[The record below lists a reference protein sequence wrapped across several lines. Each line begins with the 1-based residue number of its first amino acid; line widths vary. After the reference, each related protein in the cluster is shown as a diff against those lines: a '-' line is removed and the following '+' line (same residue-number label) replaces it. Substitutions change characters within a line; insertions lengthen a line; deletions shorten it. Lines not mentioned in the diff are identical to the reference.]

1 MLTELIVGALVG
13 GATVKKYSNMTQE
26 EIKEDLSQKAST
38 VCKVASAGASLVADK
53 IFASKEDMNN
63 YKSKNS
69 CEGSTYIDD
78 DGDSV
83 DNKGKRKK
91 KRVS

>member
-38 VCKVASAGASLVADK
+38 VCKVASAGASLIADK
-53 IFASKEDMNN
+53 IFASKEDINN
-63 YKSKNS
+63 YKSKNN
-69 CEGSTYIDD
+69 CEGSTYIDN
-78 DGDSV
+78 DGNIV
-83 DNKGKRKK
+83 DNKGKCK
-91 KRVS
+91 